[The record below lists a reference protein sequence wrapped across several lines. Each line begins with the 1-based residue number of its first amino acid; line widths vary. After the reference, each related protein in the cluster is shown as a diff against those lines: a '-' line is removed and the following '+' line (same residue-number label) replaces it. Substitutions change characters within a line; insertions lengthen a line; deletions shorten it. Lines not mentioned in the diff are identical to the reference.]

1 MLVAILFTGKY
12 TNYFRTSI
20 LLKKKTQFPMLK
32 FSYYIVPN
40 SLYNARREFP
50 ILHAPARTLV
60 FPLSIRVHRVPLPLY
75 IIYFFLTLTYDVFL
89 IEKQESKIDKSVGFS
104 LCFEVISDRNDIF
117 RETK

>member
-1 MLVAILFTGKY
+1 
-12 TNYFRTSI
+12 
-20 LLKKKTQFPMLK
+20 MLK

-40 SLYNARREFP
+40 CLYNARREFP

-75 IIYFFLTLTYDVFL
+75 IIYFFLTLAYDVFL

-117 RETK
+117 RETKSSFMDKKYCFFGRKRSLLSRKTKS